1 MFALIK
7 YVYTI
12 IFKMQLLF
20 LIYIIC
26 IFSLVTECDSGNALR
41 LLTPHF
47 GALNVSEK
55 GHGNGEKRCGERKFF
70 G

>member
-7 YVYTI
+7 YVYAI

-26 IFSLVTECDSGNALR
+26 IFLW
-41 LLTPHF
+41 
-47 GALNVSEK
+47 
-55 GHGNGEKRCGERKFF
+55 
-70 G
+70 

>member
-26 IFSLVTECDSGNALR
+26 IF
-41 LLTPHF
+41 F
-47 GALNVSEK
+47 GD
-55 GHGNGEKRCGERKFF
+55 GMW
-70 G
+70 